1 MHSMAVALSAGS
13 KANIG
18 TSQSEKAENREMV
31 KSIHIMKWHYRII
44 RHILKSSPHHH
55 HNFTFRLSRVPLVLL
70 GEDIVER
77 PRLQLCDVSQLA
89 GLSEVLLRVLP

>member
-44 RHILKSSPHHH
+44 VIFSNH

>member
-1 MHSMAVALSAGS
+1 MALSD
-13 KANIG
+13 
-18 TSQSEKAENREMV
+18 
-31 KSIHIMKWHYRII
+31 HY
-44 RHILKSSPHHH
+44 HILKSSSHHH